1 MTLRIDA
8 SEVAVSLPERPGR
21 IVSLVPSVTETLV
34 LLGLAPALV
43 GRTDFCIHP
52 TQLINICPPIGGTKN
67 PRLDD
72 IIALAPDLVLANR
85 EENRE
90 SDVRRLRQNGLVV
103 WVDHPVT
110 LEDSVEQVRRLAGL
124 GADENRAESV
134 LTKML
139 DALAHARHPRLKR
152 PLRCFLAVWK
162 DPWMTIGRDTYAHH
176 LLEAVG
182 LVNVFADESGHYPRI
197 ELDELARREPE
208 IVLLPDEPY
217 RFTAA
222 DAEAVRAGEL
232 SESWAVRRGQVHLI
246 DGRLPFWH
254 GPRLG
259 EALGELGRIAAA
271 AGGSFS

>member
-1 MTLRIDA
+1 MAEMTLRIDA

-90 SDVRRLRQNGLVV
+90 SDVRRLRPNGLVV

-110 LEDSVEQVRRLAGL
+110 REDSVEQVRRLAGL
-124 GADENRAESV
+124 GADENGAESV

-162 DPWMTIGRDTYAHH
+162 DP
-176 LLEAVG
+176 
-182 LVNVFADESGHYPRI
+182 
-197 ELDELARREPE
+197 
-208 IVLLPDEPY
+208 
-217 RFTAA
+217 
-222 DAEAVRAGEL
+222 
-232 SESWAVRRGQVHLI
+232 
-246 DGRLPFWH
+246 
-254 GPRLG
+254 
-259 EALGELGRIAAA
+259 
-271 AGGSFS
+271 